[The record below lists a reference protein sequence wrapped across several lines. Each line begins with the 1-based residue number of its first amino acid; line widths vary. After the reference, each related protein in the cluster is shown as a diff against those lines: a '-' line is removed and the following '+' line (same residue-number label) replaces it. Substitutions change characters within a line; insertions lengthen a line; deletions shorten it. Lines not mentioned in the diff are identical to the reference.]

1 MKERKSSSAARPEE
15 ERPAAN
21 DLEIPGGL
29 GLKDKCVWISTS
41 SSLLSDT
48 TLLFLG
54 QMTCDSLP

>member
-1 MKERKSSSAARPEE
+1 MRLWHSPKHTETDEMKERKSSSAARPEE

-41 SSLLSDT
+41 SSLL
-48 TLLFLG
+48 
-54 QMTCDSLP
+54 

>member
-21 DLEIPGGL
+21 DFEIPGGL

-41 SSLLSDT
+41 SSLL
-48 TLLFLG
+48 
-54 QMTCDSLP
+54 

>member
-15 ERPAAN
+15 ESAAN

-41 SSLLSDT
+41 SSLL
-48 TLLFLG
+48 
-54 QMTCDSLP
+54 